1 MISQKLPRYVQVY
14 ARLKKQI
21 ESHSYKVGEFLP
33 PEPELEK
40 IFHVSRTTVR
50 KAVEMLSQEGLVY
63 IQQGR
68 GTEVLNV
75 TPTQKLQYVT
85 SFSETLKEQG
95 FQVTYRDIDAVLIPS
110 PIDVAEML
118 QIQPGSPVVRLDRVA
133 IVHDKPL
140 ALLTNYL
147 LEDMV
152 PNFVNTI
159 KKMKSLYEF
168 LESEYNL
175 VFDSANDF
183 ITAKPA
189 PEDESRMLGVTN
201 GYPLLQVRRISF
213 IKTRPVEFV
222 LLRIIGDKYEYFVH
236 TKERPPKL

>member
-1 MISQKLPRYVQVY
+1 MINSKLPRYAQVY

-21 ESHSYKVGEFLP
+21 ESHEYKVGEFLP

-75 TPTQKLQYVT
+75 TPTQQLQYVT

-95 FQVTYRDIDAVLIPS
+95 FQVSYRDILATLIHAPA
-110 PIDVAEML
+110 DVAESL
-118 QIQPGSPVVRLDRVA
+118 QIKPECDIIQLSRIAVVN
-133 IVHDKPL
+133 DKPL
-140 ALLTNYL
+140 AIITNYL
-147 LEDMV
+147 LADIV
-152 PNFVNTI
+152 PNFIQTI
-159 KKMKSLYEF
+159 DKMRTLYEF
-168 LESEYNL
+168 LELEYNL
-175 VFDSANDF
+175 IIDSANDF

-189 PEDESRMLGVTN
+189 TENEAQMLGIMV
-201 GYPLLQVRRISF
+201 GYPLLHVKRISF
-213 IKTRPVEFV
+213 IKMKPVEYV
-222 LLRIIGDKYEYFVH
+222 LLKVVGDKYEYFVH
-236 TKERPPKL
+236 TKERPPKI